1 MIRACDW
8 IANYLYSQGVTTVH
22 GLMGGGSSG
31 INDGFIKY
39 ENINY
44 ICYHHEQGAGH
55 GAIGEAKFTGNL
67 AVVNPTTGC
76 GGTNCIT
83 SVLNAWQDAV
93 PVLFLSGNVR
103 LDTCSEWINKKN
115 NINIRKYGVQE
126 NHIIENVKSICKKVI
141 FVTSVND
148 IPRAISQA
156 VHLCKEGRPGPVWV
170 DIPSDLQTSSLTG
183 PLVTYTG
190 KIEEEYYPINFK
202 NIKTLLNDAKRP
214 VVLAGNGIRQSN
226 TIKEFNYFIT
236 NYELPY
242 VSTYGARDYSLHN
255 HHLNIG
261 AVGLRGSRAGN
272 FAMQNSDLL
281 LVLGS
286 SLGASVVGYDP
297 SQFSPNSKKI
307 MVDIEYDE
315 MIKDII
321 KIDRKISCSLKYFFD
336 QMDIVR
342 RIP

>member
-1 MIRACDW
+1 M
-8 IANYLYSQGVTTVH
+8 
-22 GLMGGGSSG
+22 
-31 INDGFIKY
+31 
-39 ENINY
+39 
-44 ICYHHEQGAGH
+44 
-55 GAIGEAKFTGNL
+55 
-67 AVVNPTTGC
+67 
-76 GGTNCIT
+76 
-83 SVLNAWQDAV
+83 
-93 PVLFLSGNVR
+93 
-103 LDTCSEWINKKN
+103 
-115 NINIRKYGVQE
+115 
-126 NHIIENVKSICKKVI
+126 
-141 FVTSVND
+141 
-148 IPRAISQA
+148 
-156 VHLCKEGRPGPVWV
+156 
-170 DIPSDLQTSSLTG
+170 
-183 PLVTYTG
+183 
-190 KIEEEYYPINFK
+190 
-202 NIKTLLNDAKRP
+202 
-214 VVLAGNGIRQSN
+214 LAGNGIRQSN